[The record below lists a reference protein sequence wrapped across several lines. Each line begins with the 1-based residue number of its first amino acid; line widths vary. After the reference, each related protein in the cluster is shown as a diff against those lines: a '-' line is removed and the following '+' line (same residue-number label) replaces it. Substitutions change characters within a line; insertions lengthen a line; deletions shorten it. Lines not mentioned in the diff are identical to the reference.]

1 MQKVELWFINQT
13 DLKTIEG
20 QEGETLD
27 IICSSEPDQYITE
40 LKLESNGTVKA
51 IGDNQSVSFSFIPDR
66 TDHRRKFQCVDS
78 NHSSIMVEVELTIK
92 HAPAVTIRM
101 DQLNVIAMEFHQ
113 YIVCIGPPVFSPENR
128 NVKHGEV
135 GISISMSF
143 YIYSYPAVDEVNIE
157 KIGQKQNKFEK
168 LTNYNTLKSTLL
180 STEFDNTIGIEG
192 YEILIDSEVLEKED
206 FHAYLIIVKNH
217 LGESKYRFE
226 IIDQDHLP
234 LSNRKMT
241 YFMIICSI
249 ATVIFVYMTIL
260 HICLCIKLK
269 KTRSQ
274 RHAHEHEDHTYHTY
288 DEIGTLSYRAARTTQ
303 WSETSE
309 SAGQN
314 AVHQHAAHISNET
327 NALSTDNSTAELD
340 ADFIV
345 GELLQ
350 SEVTDVQR
358 QRQHVTT
365 SSDDTNLPNT
375 EFFQIPPTVISSM
388 DTIVNCNKSN
398 ANAETLSDQ
407 TSQSCSD
414 SDSDISNNV
423 MIGNRGDGYENP
435 YQTVLQTRLESHRYV
450 EIANERH
457 TSISS
462 TDSNKSEEQ
471 ILQTGST
478 KEAVYIN
485 LQF

>member
-1 MQKVELWFINQT
+1 
-13 DLKTIEG
+13 
-20 QEGETLD
+20 
-27 IICSSEPDQYITE
+27 
-40 LKLESNGTVKA
+40 
-51 IGDNQSVSFSFIPDR
+51 
-66 TDHRRKFQCVDS
+66 
-78 NHSSIMVEVELTIK
+78 
-92 HAPAVTIRM
+92 
-101 DQLNVIAMEFHQ
+101 
-113 YIVCIGPPVFSPENR
+113 
-128 NVKHGEV
+128 
-135 GISISMSF
+135 
-143 YIYSYPAVDEVNIE
+143 
-157 KIGQKQNKFEK
+157 
-168 LTNYNTLKSTLL
+168 
-180 STEFDNTIGIEG
+180 
-192 YEILIDSEVLEKED
+192 
-206 FHAYLIIVKNH
+206 
-217 LGESKYRFE
+217 
-226 IIDQDHLP
+226 
-234 LSNRKMT
+234 
-241 YFMIICSI
+241 
-249 ATVIFVYMTIL
+249 MTIL

-288 DEIGTLSYRAARTTQ
+288 DEIGTLSYRATRTIQ

-309 SAGQN
+309 SVGQN

-350 SEVTDVQR
+350 SEVTEVQR
-358 QRQHVTT
+358 QRQHVST

-375 EFFQIPPTVISSM
+375 DFFQIPPTVNSSL
-388 DTIVNCNKSN
+388 DNIVNCNKSN
-398 ANAETLSDQ
+398 ANTETLSDQ

-414 SDSDISNNV
+414 SDSAMSNNV

-435 YQTVLQTRLESHRYV
+435 YQTVLQTRPESHRYV

-471 ILQTGST
+471 ILHTGST